1 MKPEPL
7 TRSKAWTAMVL
18 LAGSLAMAPALAEG
32 TLPPGSSVTPQGVPI
47 LSGGI
52 GETDRTSMN
61 DVSQAFNLR
70 VITARPTGE
79 YLAGVNLT
87 IRNERGATL
96 VATVTQGP
104 LLFAQLPPGKYT
116 VTAMSGSDVQ
126 TEKVTVAQSHQSVV
140 LLHLGD
146 A

>member
-1 MKPEPL
+1 MKPKTL
-7 TRSKAWTAMVL
+7 TRSKAWTGMVL
-18 LAGSLAMAPALAEG
+18 LAGSLAMAPILAEE
-32 TLPPGSSVTPQGVPI
+32 TLPPSSAVTPQGVRI
-47 LSGGI
+47 LSGGV
-52 GETDRTSMN
+52 GETDRSSMN
-61 DVSQAFNLR
+61 EVSRAYNLR

-96 VATVTQGP
+96 VSTITQGP

-116 VTAMSGSDVQ
+116 VTAMSGSEVR
-126 TEKVTVAQSHQSVV
+126 TEKVTVAQSRQSVV